1 MTTFVFAALIFTAV
15 IVIFLGTAM
24 AVALRRSPQEQV
36 TMEATGPGSDLS
48 ITETESAPDWPTTPA
63 HLRMW

>member
-1 MTTFVFAALIFTAV
+1 MTTFVFAALIVTAV
-15 IVIFLGTAM
+15 IAIFWGTM

-36 TMEATGPGSDLS
+36 TMEATGPGCDLS
-48 ITETESAPDWPTTPA
+48 ITETESAPDWPITPA

>member
-1 MTTFVFAALIFTAV
+1 MTTFVFAALIVTAV
-15 IVIFLGTAM
+15 VVIFWGTM

-36 TMEATGPGSDLS
+36 TMESTGPGSDLS
-48 ITETESAPDWPTTPA
+48 ITETESAPDWPITPA